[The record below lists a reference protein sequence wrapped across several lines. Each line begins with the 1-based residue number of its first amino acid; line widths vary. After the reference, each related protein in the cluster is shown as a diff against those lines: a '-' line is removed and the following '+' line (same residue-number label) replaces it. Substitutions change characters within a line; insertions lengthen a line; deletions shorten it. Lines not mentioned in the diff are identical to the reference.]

1 MKQISIRMKDRIRN
15 YTTSIDQLLQNPP
28 QSTDWKLVLESHLQ
42 QIVFFQHERLVH
54 LIVTMTVA
62 VLTLLSAGF
71 ALLTGLFTLLLLT
84 GVLFLLFLCYL
95 LHYFLLENQV
105 QAMYVQYDRIQ
116 KHLHP

>member
-15 YTTSIDQLLQNPP
+15 YTASIDQLLQNPP
-28 QSTDWKLVLESHLQ
+28 QSTNWKLVLESHLQ

-54 LIVTMTVA
+54 LIVT

>member
-1 MKQISIRMKDRIRN
+1 MKDRIRN
-15 YTTSIDQLLQNPP
+15 YTASIDQLLQNPP

>member
-15 YTTSIDQLLQNPP
+15 YTASIDQLLQNPP
-28 QSTDWKLVLESHLQ
+28 QSTDWKLVLESHL
-42 QIVFFQHERLVH
+42 QHERLVH